1 MIMNNGIFSFA
12 ACRITLD
19 FKSGAS
25 TWLKDTVLAAS
36 RFTVATPQG
45 ALIPLN
51 VQK

>member
-1 MIMNNGIFSFA
+1 MNNGIFSFA

-36 RFTVATPQG
+36 CFTA
-45 ALIPLN
+45 PLL
-51 VQK
+51 QRRKEP